1 MAKIFTDDEIR
12 FLSAN
17 PNVRVIT
24 PKRLSLTYEFRCQ
37 LYDAWCAG
45 GRAAIRS
52 TLEAGGIPYKM
63 LGRHGI
69 DHLCFNFSKSPPVN
83 CSGKVV
89 SVRKHPNTQEETEM
103 LVSSGIFVRRG
114 NSISFSDEFVSYV
127 SCHYP
132 DVTVES
138 ALKERGIDLSVVG
151 YQRIHTLKKRIEN
164 GSDRSSNGY
173 DDNLVSTLKTNRFV
187 SYISPKQ
194 LRLSKLFYQTACLYS
209 RLDINLILNAFGI
222 PSEQLS
228 YGVKQSISNKLKSWK
243 EKAEPIQADDEI
255 ICIQGKL
262 TDLLIPLLEKEITS
276 FIAFCEPHARRQ
288 LFFDIKDECHES
300 GLSRVLKQLDIP
312 RSTFYGIL
320 KKNTYGNTFEQQKEK
335 DRETA
340 EKIRKIIAY
349 KGYRKGTR
357 CVSMMSLTLTGEFIS
372 RRRAQRIMRKEKLLC
387 TIRKVHPGTA
397 EQKKLLK
404 ENKKENVV
412 KRTFRLHR
420 PYDLVFT
427 DVTYIR
433 YGSDKTA
440 YLSPVLDSC
449 GEVISYA
456 VSECQDLSMAFEML
470 DNIRENTV
478 HEGTVFHSDQ
488 GSLYL
493 SDSFQ
498 DRLQNMGL
506 VQSMSRR
513 GNCWDNAAMESFFGH
528 LKDYCDFTACSTPED
543 VRKTIDDYIDYYNN
557 ERPQWTRKKM
567 TPACYAEYMKNMSDE
582 EFNAYLS
589 RERETY
595 KAMIMK
601 SLEKT
606 DKHREHLCSVLT
618 SLM

>member
-1 MAKIFTDDEIR
+1 MAKIFTDDEIH

-17 PNVRVIT
+17 PNVREIT
-24 PKRLSLTYEFRCQ
+24 PKRLRLKYDFRCQ
-37 LYDAWCAG
+37 LYEAWSAG
-45 GRAAIRS
+45 GRAALRK
-52 TLEAGGIPYKM
+52 TLEAGGIPCKM
-63 LGRHGI
+63 VGRNVI
-69 DHLCFNFSKSPPVN
+69 THLCMNFSNSHPVN
-83 CSGKVV
+83 CSGKAV
-89 SVRKHPNTQEETEM
+89 SVRRQTNTPEETEM
-103 LVSSGIFVRRG
+103 LVSSGVFVRRG
-114 NSISFSDEFVSYV
+114 NGLSFSDEFVSYV

-151 YQRIHTLKKRIEN
+151 YQRIYVLTKRIEN
-164 GSDRSSNGY
+164 GNDCSSNGD

-187 SYISPKQ
+187 SHISSKQ
-194 LRLSKLFYQTACLYS
+194 LRLSKLFYQTACVYS

-222 PSEQLS
+222 PSERIT
-228 YGVKQSISNKLKSWK
+228 YAVKYSISNRLKGWK
-243 EKAEPIQADDEI
+243 EKIMPLKEDAEL
-255 ICIQGKL
+255 ICIRGRL
-262 TDLLIPLLEKEITS
+262 ADLMIPLLEKEIT
-276 FIAFCEPHARRQ
+276 AFTALCEPHARRQ
-288 LFFDIKDECHES
+288 LFSFIKDECHELK
-300 GLSRVLKQLDIP
+300 LSRILKQLGIP
-312 RSTFYGIL
+312 RSTFYGITRN
-320 KKNTYGNTFEQQKEK
+320 KAYGIAFEQQKKK
-335 DRETA
+335 DTLTA

-372 RRRAQRIMRKEKLLC
+372 RRRAQRIMRKENLLC
-387 TIRKVHPGTA
+387 TVRKVHPETE
-397 EQKKLLK
+397 EQKKKLK
-404 ENKKENVV
+404 ENKKENIAM
-412 KRTFRLHR
+412 RTFRLHR

-456 VSECQDLSMAFEML
+456 VSETQDLTMAFEML

-498 DRLQNMGL
+498 ERLQNTGM

-513 GNCWDNAAMESFFGH
+513 GNCWDNAGMESFFGH
-528 LKDYCDFTACSTPED
+528 LKDYCDFTTCSTIED

-595 KAMIMK
+595 TAMIMK

>member
-1 MAKIFTDDEIR
+1 MAKIFTDDEIH

-17 PNVRVIT
+17 PNVREIT
-24 PKRLSLTYEFRCQ
+24 PKRLSLKYEFRCQ
-37 LYDAWCAG
+37 LYEAWSVG

-52 TLEAGGIPYKM
+52 TLEAHGIPCKM
-63 LGRHGI
+63 VGWRVIDNLCINFKKRH
-69 DHLCFNFSKSPPVN
+69 PVY
-83 CSGKVV
+83 CSGKAV
-89 SVRKHPNTQEETEM
+89 SVRKQANTSEEKNM
-103 LVSSGIFVRRG
+103 LVSSGVFVRRG
-114 NSISFSDEFVSYV
+114 NDIAFSGEFVSYV

-151 YQRIHTLKKRIEN
+151 YHRIHTLTKRIEN
-164 GSDRSSNGY
+164 GNDCSSRGY
-173 DDNLVSTLKTNRFV
+173 DDTLVSTLKTNRFV
-187 SYISPKQ
+187 SYISPKK
-194 LRLSKLFYQTACLYS
+194 LRLSNMFYQTACMYS

-222 PSEQLS
+222 PSDQLP
-228 YGVKQSISNKLKSWK
+228 YGVKYSISNRLRNWK
-243 EKAEPIQADDEI
+243 EKTEPVQEDDEI
-255 ICIQGKL
+255 ICIQEKL
-262 TDLLIPLLEKEITS
+262 ADLTIPLLEKEITS
-276 FIAFCEPHARRQ
+276 FTVLCEPRARRQ
-288 LFFDIKDECHES
+288 LFSFIKDECHELK
-300 GLSRVLKQLDIP
+300 LSRILKQLGIP
-312 RSTFYGIL
+312 RSTFYGIARN
-320 KKNTYGNTFEQQKEK
+320 KAYGSAFEKQKEK
-335 DRETA
+335 DKLTA

-357 CVSMMSLTLTGEFIS
+357 CVSMMSLTVAGEFIS
-372 RRRAQRIMRKEKLLC
+372 RRRAQRIMRKENLLC
-387 TIRKVHPGTA
+387 TVRKVQPGT
-397 EQKKLLK
+397 EELKKLLK
-404 ENKKENVV
+404 ENRKDNVV

-427 DVTYIR
+427 DVTYIK
-433 YGSDKTA
+433 YGSDKMA
-440 YLSPVLDSC
+440 YLSPVLDCC

-456 VSECQDLSMAFEML
+456 VSECQDLAMAYEML

-498 DRLQNMGL
+498 EKLKSMGF

-528 LKDYCDFTACSTPED
+528 LKDYCDFTTCSTIED
-543 VRKTIDDYIDYYNN
+543 VREIIDDYIDYYNN
-557 ERPQWTRKKM
+557 ERPQWTRMKM
-567 TPACYAEYMKNMSDE
+567 TPACYAEHMKNMSDQ

-595 KAMIMK
+595 TAMIMK